1 MKLITFEIENEIQI
15 GALKEDRIVPFSQN
29 SEIPKDMLGFLEDGE
44 KALDR
49 ARDLFETS
57 KTFIESRDVKIL
69 KPILR
74 PPKIIACLL
83 YTSPSPRDVEESRMP
98 SSA

>member
-57 KTFIESRDVKIL
+57 KTFIESRD
-69 KPILR
+69 
-74 PPKIIACLL
+74 C
-83 YTSPSPRDVEESRMP
+83 
-98 SSA
+98 